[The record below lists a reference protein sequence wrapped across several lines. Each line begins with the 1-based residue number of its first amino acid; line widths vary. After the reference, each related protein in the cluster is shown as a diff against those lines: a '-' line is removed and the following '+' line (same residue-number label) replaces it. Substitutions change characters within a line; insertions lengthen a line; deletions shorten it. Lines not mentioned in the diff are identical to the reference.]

1 MKRLK
6 FKNLERAAV
15 SAALFFGLSLS
26 GTAFAKNIKDSKEQS
41 GSSHSETYHDLIE
54 KAYNL
59 SLQKDRTQAVGLL
72 IAGIKREGRR
82 SPSSKELL
90 QALEKVATVFYSDK
104 AQQLYELGISLKTT
118 DPTVALSKLQE
129 ADRLEPENL
138 SITLELARISLSQ
151 NDCDAAATRMKK
163 IKELGELLEEPKL
176 VESQAQVCLGL
187 MDDFRKNRSQ
197 VDLKKSVYAPFWQ
210 VTDIEASFKE
220 GDFAKAKEVAMTLQS
235 VDSHFPEAYYWDW
248 KSSQELK
255 LKADASAQKYLNNCK
270 TLSARQIRDYSKE
283 PALCRRTTEV
293 ETFLKKMNNSEI

>member
-6 FKNLERAAV
+6 FKNLKRAAV

-26 GTAFAKNIKDSKEQS
+26 GVVFAKQPKMTQMPS
-41 GSSHSETYHDLIE
+41 GNHSETYRDLIE

-59 SLQKDRTQAVGLL
+59 SLQKDRTQAIGLL
-72 IAGIKREGRR
+72 IAGSRREGKK
-82 SPSSKELL
+82 SPASKELL

-138 SITLELARISLSQ
+138 SIALELARISLSQ
-151 NDCDAAATRMKK
+151 NDCDAAAARMKK
-163 IKELGELLEEPKL
+163 IKDLGELLEEPKL
-176 VESQAQVCLGL
+176 VESQAQICLGRL
-187 MDDFRKNRSQ
+187 DEFQKNRSQ
-197 VDLKKSVYAPFWQ
+197 IDIKKSAYALFWQ
-210 VTDIEASFKE
+210 VTDIEAAIKE
-220 GDFAKAKEVAMTLQS
+220 EDFAKAKEIAMALQS
-235 VDSHFPEAYYWDW
+235 VDSHFPGAYYWDW

-270 TLSARQIRDYSKE
+270 TLSARQIREYSKE
-283 PALCRRTTEV
+283 PTLCRHTTEV